1 MFTDFSGNTDIYRS
15 HTVFET
21 SLVWADL
28 ELINC
33 LLFFVMDAGRLSAQS
48 HGFMISF
55 QQKRLFLLFT

>member
-15 HTVFET
+15 HTVFEM

-33 LLFFVMDAGRLSAQS
+33 LLFFVMHAGRLSAQS

-55 QQKRLFLLFT
+55 QQKRLLLLFT